1 MYQHYQRQTPR
12 VQEIYIISEPVPQK
26 SKSRR
31 NNSYH
36 HNKVQTNVFQEM
48 QKFEQMRQNYMREC
62 DLFMRQ
68 SAARFLSRNNNRHV
82 KVETPELTFKK
93 CCCQQRT
100 RTQVKPNNFYQHT
113 TNNTSRVLHTPV
125 YFPTSHQTKTVTEP
139 TNFSDLLLKHL
150 SQFLTEYTATKSE
163 TPKAVNTDTNN
174 LNSLNIR
181 EGSSKVPTKFETTG
195 PKVKHNINV
204 STTDIFNNPILSNV
218 LNYVVGDST
227 DDITPTHK
235 SVDKNDS
242 KSNQGFLDVLSCLM
256 RDSISNPSANNTTE
270 SPAPKTSNT
279 DQIFSTILGY
289 LDKKTNSSN
298 TNKST
303 ESPETVKPASTTST
317 PSSNQVF
324 SNFLDYLDKKKA
336 VSPNTNK
343 TTDLPTTVE
352 PNPITLDDKA
362 FSNFLDY
369 LNGKNTTYSESSE
382 KNAKTDYLD
391 DWSDIPDLVSDSDTL
406 DHPISD
412 WSSEVSDSSSDGYEY
427 EFKSQP
433 RVETSYIDPRDSSLI
448 YRESKKGVDVE
459 DFDKIQSLRTSF
471 LQNTLNDI
479 ENNVNTVDIEANND
493 ELDVLIETDDEC

>member
-1 MYQHYQRQTPR
+1 MYQHYQRQNPR
-12 VQEIYIISEPVPQK
+12 VQTIYIISEPVPQK

-31 NNSYH
+31 NNAYH
-36 HNKVQTNVFQEM
+36 HNRVQTNVFQEM

-68 SAARFLSRNNNRHV
+68 SAAKFLSRNNNRHINV
-82 KVETPELTFKK
+82 STPELTFKK
-93 CCCQQRT
+93 CCCQQHT
-100 RTQVKPNNFYQHT
+100 RTHVKPTHSYQHKHT
-113 TNNTSRVLHTPV
+113 TNNVSRVPHTPV
-125 YFPTSHQTKTVTEP
+125 YFPTYQTKTLTEP
-139 TNFSDLLLKHL
+139 TNFSDLLLKHV
-150 SQFLTEYTATKSE
+150 SQLLTEYTAAKSE
-163 TPKAVNTDTNN
+163 TPKTVNTDTHG

-181 EGSSKVPTKFETTG
+181 KGSSKVPTKFETTDVQ
-195 PKVKHNINV
+195 VKDNTNV
-204 STTDIFNNPILSNV
+204 STTDFFNNPILSNV

-227 DDITPTHK
+227 NDIAPTHK

-270 SPAPKTSNT
+270 SSEPETSNT

-298 TNKST
+298 TNKPT
-303 ESPETVKPASTTST
+303 ESPETVKPASTST

-324 SNFLDYLDKKKA
+324 SNFLDYLGKKKC

-352 PNPITLDDKA
+352 PKPITLDDKV

-369 LNGKNTTYSESSE
+369 LNGKNTTCPESSE
-382 KNAKTDYLD
+382 KNTNTDYLD
-391 DWSDIPDLVSDSDTL
+391 DWSIPDLVSDSDTL
-406 DHPISD
+406 DDPISD

-433 RVETSYIDPRDSSLI
+433 CVETSYIDPRDSSLI

-479 ENNVNTVDIEANND
+479 ENDINTVDIEDNID
-493 ELDVLIETDDEC
+493 DLDVLIETDDEC